1 MLQPEGNFSRK
12 FSKAFFFLEYKLTS
26 LFFYSLIGVGEV
38 ALLPLD
44 VLKIKRQ
51 TAPETLKGRNIFR
64 IFWDEGLGLY
74 R

>member
-1 MLQPEGNFSRK
+1 M
-12 FSKAFFFLEYKLTS
+12 
-26 LFFYSLIGVGEV
+26 IGIGEV

-51 TAPETLKGRNIFR
+51 TAPETLKGRNIFK

>member
-1 MLQPEGNFSRK
+1 MLQLEGKYSVRIFLKFLNFK
-12 FSKAFFFLEYKLTS
+12 IKNLS
-26 LFFYSLIGVGEV
+26 LFSLIGVGEV

-51 TAPETLKGRNIFR
+51 TAPETLKGRNIFK